1 MKKVTIRDVAREAGV
16 SVTLVSFVMNAKMGK
31 DGRLDCPVNPNT
43 AARVLEVAKRLGYRR
58 NNAAASLRSGKSHSV
73 AVIVSDLANPFF
85 AEICRNIENIAYKD
99 GYTVIFASSEENPE
113 KLAHLVE
120 TMVGYNVEGLIVAP
134 CLGGEKALERA
145 TNIGIPTVLIDR
157 DVPGEGFGRVL
168 VDNVDAGVIATK
180 YLFHQGFGKI
190 EMLSYKLG
198 VTSLTDREFGYTK
211 AMEDAGLKNEIKL
224 HRIDYDADAAKRGV
238 IEVFRDALKRG
249 TEAFILPTKK
259 LGVII
264 RKIFDPAPYI
274 GLFAFRVFGVVDF
287 QQFLE
292 SVSFLVC
299 FDESDIYDLKKPVIP
314 HVVQP
319 LAEIAEKSF
328 TLLQRMVDGN
338 VPDDE
343 KTVTLKAKL
352 VLGGR
357 FGVQPTEAT
366 F

>member
-31 DGRLDCPVNPNT
+31 DGRLDCPVNLNT
-43 AARVLEVAKRLGYRR
+43 AARVLDVAKRLGYRR
-58 NNAAASLRSGKSHSV
+58 NNAAASLRSGRSHSI

-85 AEICRNIENIAYKD
+85 AEICRNIENIAYND
-99 GYTVIFASSEENPE
+99 GYTVIFASSEESPE

-145 TNIGIPTVLIDR
+145 TGIGIPTVLIDR
-157 DVPGEGFGRVL
+157 DVPGDGFGRVL
-168 VDNVDAGVIATK
+168 VDNTDAGVMATK

-190 EMLSYKLG
+190 EMISYKLG
-198 VTSLTDREFGYTK
+198 VTSLTDREFGYSK
-211 AMEDAGLKNEIKL
+211 AMEDAGLKDEIRL
-224 HRIDYDADAAKRGV
+224 HRIDYDADAAKKGV
-238 IEVFRDALKRG
+238 IEIIRDASKRG

-259 LGVII
+259 IAMYGFNALNVLGLNFP
-264 RKIFDPAPYI
+264 K
-274 GLFAFRVFGVVDF
+274 
-287 QQFLE
+287 
-292 SVSFLVC
+292 SFSFVC
-299 FDESDIYDLKKPVIP
+299 FDESDTYDLNKPVIP

-319 LAEIAEKSF
+319 IAEIAQKSF
-328 TLLQRMVDGN
+328 ALLQRMIAGE

-343 KTVTLKAKL
+343 KEVILKAKL
-352 VLGGR
+352 ILGGR
-357 FGVQPTEAT
+357 FGVQPTEAS

>member
-1 MKKVTIRDVAREAGV
+1 MNKVTIRDVAREAGV

-43 AARVLEVAKRLGYRR
+43 AARVLDVAKRLGYRR
-58 NNAAASLRSGKSHSV
+58 NNAAASLRSGRSHSI

-99 GYTVIFASSEENPE
+99 GYTVIFASSEESPE

-145 TNIGIPTVLIDR
+145 TSIGIPTVLIDR
-157 DVPGEGFGRVL
+157 DVPGDGFGRVL
-168 VDNVDAGVIATK
+168 VDNTDAGVMATK

-190 EMLSYKLG
+190 EMISYKLG
-198 VTSLTDREFGYTK
+198 VTSLTDREFGYSK
-211 AMEDAGLKNEIKL
+211 AMEDAGLKDEIRL
-224 HRIDYDADAAKRGV
+224 HRIDYDADAAKKGV
-238 IEVFRDALKRG
+238 IEIIRDASKRG

-259 LGVII
+259 IAMYGFNALNVLGLNFP
-264 RKIFDPAPYI
+264 K
-274 GLFAFRVFGVVDF
+274 
-287 QQFLE
+287 
-292 SVSFLVC
+292 SFSFVC
-299 FDESDIYDLKKPVIP
+299 FDESDTYDQNKPVIP

-319 LAEIAEKSF
+319 IAEIAQKSF
-328 TLLQRMVDGN
+328 ALLQRMIAGE

-343 KTVTLKAKL
+343 KEIILKAKL
-352 VLGGR
+352 ILGGR
-357 FGVQPTEAT
+357 FGVQPTEAS